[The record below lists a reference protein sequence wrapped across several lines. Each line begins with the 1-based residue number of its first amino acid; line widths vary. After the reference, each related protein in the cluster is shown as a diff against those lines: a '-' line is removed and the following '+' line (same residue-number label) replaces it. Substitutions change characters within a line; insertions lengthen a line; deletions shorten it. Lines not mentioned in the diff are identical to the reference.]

1 MSFTSFPSKIVLGAI
16 CLGFCTSQVY
26 AGPDKTGLTQRPTDN
41 KILIK
46 NGFKHSVLSKRRRAL
61 LKKLPHSSVL
71 LLAAAQPPA
80 EDYDPYRQNP
90 DFLYL
95 TGLEQGPC
103 YLVLI
108 KNAKGESQDILLLP
122 KRDRYREMWE
132 GKKPSLDSE
141 SATERGHSALEDIR
155 KLSKLVQ
162 SALGSSTT
170 FYIGGI
176 KRKSLEDRDI
186 KVPAGV
192 RVKSAKRLIAQL
204 RLVKDA
210 GEIALLERAIDITA
224 AAQIEAMKSIRPG
237 QYEYEVQG
245 CIEYMFKRYGARLP
259 AFNSICG
266 SGPKSCVLHYSA
278 NTRRMKK
285 GDLIVA
291 DVGANF
297 AGYCADV
304 TRTFPVSGKFS
315 ARQRE
320 IYNIVLKAQ
329 EAGIRAVKPGATLRD
344 VHRAASNVIRK
355 AGYARYFQHGT
366 SHWLGLE
373 THDTQQI
380 SLNTELKPGMVL
392 TVEPGIYIAA
402 EEIGV
407 RIEDDV
413 LVTKTGC
420 RVLSDGVPK
429 TVDEIEKIMKNAKGV
444 GARQVAPVIL
454 RGVKKAKSAPK
465 DKPSERKPLST
476 PPKRRLY

>member
-1 MSFTSFPSKIVLGAI
+1 MRLNSSKSIIPLGAL
-16 CLGFCTSQVY
+16 CFVFSASVAL
-26 AGPDKTGLTQRPTDN
+26 AEPDESRSQRPTDN
-41 KILIK
+41 KELIK
-46 NGFKHSVLSKRRRAL
+46 NGFKHSSLRKRRQAL
-61 LKKLPHSSVL
+61 LKKLPNNSVL
-71 LLAAAQPPA
+71 LLAAARPPA
-80 EDYDPYRQNP
+80 EDYDPYRQFP

-103 YLVLI
+103 YLILI
-108 KNAKGESQDILLLP
+108 KNDKGEGQDILLLP
-122 KRDRYREMWE
+122 RRDRFKEMWE
-132 GKKPSLDSE
+132 GKKPSLNSE
-141 SATERGHSALEDIR
+141 SATGRGHTAIEDTR
-155 KLSKLVQ
+155 KLSKLVN
-162 SALGSSTT
+162 SALKSTKN
-170 FYIGGI
+170 FYLGGL
-176 KRKSLEDRDI
+176 KKKNLGEWNI

-192 RVKSAKRLIAQL
+192 AVKSASRPLAQL
-204 RLVKDA
+204 RLIKDA
-210 GEIALLERAIDITA
+210 GEIALLERAIDITC

-245 CIEYMFKRYGARLP
+245 CIEYMFKRFGARLP

-315 ARQRE
+315 PRQRE

-329 EAGIRAVKPGATLRD
+329 MAGIRAVKPGATLRD
-344 VHRAASNVIRK
+344 VHRAASNVIRQ

-380 SLNTELKPGMVL
+380 SLNTILKPGMVL

-402 EEIGV
+402 EEIGI

-413 LVTKTGC
+413 LVTKKGC

-429 TVDEIEKIMKNAKGV
+429 TVDEIEKIMKGAKGV
-444 GARQVAPVIL
+444 GARKVAPVII
-454 RGVKKAKSAPK
+454 RGSRKTQQKPKAKDGK
-465 DKPSERKPLST
+465 KKPLSGPT
-476 PPKRRLY
+476 KRRLY